1 MAEHLASLA
10 LNSVPAVVN
19 NYDTIV
25 DRSKRTIKK
34 IPIPGRKN
42 NRGEQEYYE
51 EVVDDY
57 GPPRRSQT
65 ERQRPRGNYY
75 DNDQDDDY
83 SYNQR

>member
-1 MAEHLASLA
+1 MAEQLASLA
-10 LNSVPAVVN
+10 LNTVPTIVN
-19 NYDTIV
+19 NYDTIA

-65 ERQRPRGNYY
+65 EKQRPRDSYY
-75 DNDQDDDY
+75 DDDRNEKY